1 MEPLP
6 EARLPQPPRWGWWQQ
21 VLADA
26 LDQNLALGVRAAV
39 ADHVGKRP
47 GRIGCRRLALN
58 ALAGLTELT
67 MGVERVASNHQG
79 VDFAGP
85 IEDLEGLAVSKQS
98 LHAAAVVDA
107 HGTEDLDRFDGVPHG
122 RVGAE

>member
-1 MEPLP
+1 M
-6 EARLPQPPRWGWWQQ
+6 WW
-21 VLADA
+21 
-26 LDQNLALGVRAAV
+26 RC
-39 ADHVGKRP
+39 P
-47 GRIGCRRLALN
+47 SWYSRIGIPGSSATFSVITSSSRPSRVRTQMSGRGSVPSGAVVLHRN
-58 ALAGLTELT
+58 ARAWFDGLT

-107 HGTEDLDRFDGVPHG
+107 HGTEDLDRFDGVPHA